1 MNISQR
7 ERRMAKAKQR
17 SNPFYA
23 ALVLLGVAFTVT
35 ACAYAVMTYRA
46 LDLRLD
52 SATESGLMSVLASH
66 GAAIMGVEVLLLSIA
81 TVGAIG
87 LDQYRQSR
95 AQRDPLTKEESS
107 Q

>member
-1 MNISQR
+1 
-7 ERRMAKAKQR
+7 MAKSKQP

-23 ALVLLGVAFTVT
+23 GLVLFGVAFTVT

-46 LDLRLD
+46 LDVRLD
-52 SATESGLMSVLASH
+52 SAAESGFMSLLANH

-87 LDQYRQSR
+87 LDHCRRSR
-95 AQRDPLTKEESS
+95 AQRDTLKEKESS
-107 Q
+107 P